1 MPPATPSDMYE
12 WDKAPGDNASAAE
25 LFAMLSEVQGPGDR
39 SVAGRAARGGSPSE
53 RRSHGR
59 AMRAPRRSDTLSERE
74 LAVLEEIAQGT
85 PTEEVAR
92 KLHVSPHTVRT
103 HIKNILRKLDA
114 RTRAHAVAI
123 ALSEEAIDGL
133 DRDPGN

>member
-1 MPPATPSDMYE
+1 MYE
-12 WDKAPGDNASAAE
+12 WDRHPSANAPATD
-25 LFAMLSEVQGPGDR
+25 LFDMLSQVQGSGDR
-39 SVAGRAARGGSPSE
+39 SATGGIARGGFASE
-53 RRSHGR
+53 RRSHER
-59 AMRAPRRSDTLSERE
+59 RIRAPRRSDNLSDRE
-74 LAVLEEIAQGT
+74 LAVLGEIAQGT

-123 ALSEEAIDGL
+123 ALSEDAIDSV
-133 DRDPGN
+133 DPHEQ